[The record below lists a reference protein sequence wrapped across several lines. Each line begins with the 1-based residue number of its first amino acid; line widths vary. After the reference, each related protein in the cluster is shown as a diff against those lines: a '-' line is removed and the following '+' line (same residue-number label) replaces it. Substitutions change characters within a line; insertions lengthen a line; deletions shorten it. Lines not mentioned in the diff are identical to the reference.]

1 MMIGHFFFWHLQ
13 AEMSFA
19 PTFYERYQVLLE
31 LYLSMAGRHTF
42 ELRKQLV
49 FVRKMEVVSDLIT
62 QLQRGQE
69 ELGNSNDL
77 EFEYQEQLQDFNQS
91 FFSRVGHIQN
101 PLNPRIEITDLII
114 EKCKYMSSKM
124 VPLWLVFNNKD
135 KNASKVTESNEK
147 IYLIFKTGDDL
158 RQDSLT
164 LQILQL
170 MDHLWLSNRLDM
182 KLSPYQTV
190 ATGFNRR
197 GIPAGLIEVVLD
209 ANTTEGIQGRFG
221 VAGAFNPTSIDNYL
235 RENNQEGKE
244 LQSAKLNFSRSCAGY
259 CVATYTIGIGDRHSG
274 NIMCKKDGHLFHID
288 FGHFLGN
295 FKKKFGFKR
304 ERTAFVFTPEMAYV
318 MTGKKGTSHVG
329 YRDFVEIAKDAFCVV
344 RSNAVL
350 WESLFLL
357 MVFAGMLECL
367 KASDIEHMRNQ
378 MLLDK
383 TYTECMNH

>member
-135 KNASKVTESNEK
+135 KNASKVTDSNEK
-147 IYLIFKTGDDL
+147 VMFL
-158 RQDSLT
+158 RQS
-164 LQILQL
+164 
-170 MDHLWLSNRLDM
+170 S
-182 KLSPYQTV
+182 
-190 ATGFNRR
+190 
-197 GIPAGLIEVVLD
+197 
-209 ANTTEGIQGRFG
+209 
-221 VAGAFNPTSIDNYL
+221 
-235 RENNQEGKE
+235 
-244 LQSAKLNFSRSCAGY
+244 
-259 CVATYTIGIGDRHSG
+259 
-274 NIMCKKDGHLFHID
+274 
-288 FGHFLGN
+288 
-295 FKKKFGFKR
+295 
-304 ERTAFVFTPEMAYV
+304 
-318 MTGKKGTSHVG
+318 
-329 YRDFVEIAKDAFCVV
+329 
-344 RSNAVL
+344 
-350 WESLFLL
+350 
-357 MVFAGMLECL
+357 
-367 KASDIEHMRNQ
+367 
-378 MLLDK
+378 
-383 TYTECMNH
+383 